1 MTQLLRTWPRHLRDS
16 TLHWSRESLTFL
28 PEVLGII
35 SSPPPEEN
43 KNKQTN
49 KRGCVGG
56 GDSYNINGSTLLLEV
71 KRPKQFTKGP
81 WSKAA
86 LGSREKSI
94 GRKYRVEGRISR

>member
-1 MTQLLRTWPRHLRDS
+1 VW
-16 TLHWSRESLTFL
+16 
-28 PEVLGII
+28 
-35 SSPPPEEN
+35 
-43 KNKQTN
+43 
-49 KRGCVGG
+49 G